1 MARKSCYLAVSVY
14 RSNGTCVPCPPL
26 WTAPILFVSQFAS
39 EYGKWRGSK
48 GAYRSCGVDAVG
60 EVSVGVLPQHA
71 GAAEEQ
77 SHCGE
82 DLC

>member
-1 MARKSCYLAVSVY
+1 MHVSL
-14 RSNGTCVPCPPL
+14 VP
-26 WTAPILFVSQFAS
+26 WMAPILFNSCNYLYLSQFAS
-39 EYGKWRGSK
+39 EYSEWRGSK